1 MTTVMGQRLLR
12 REDPPLMTGEA
23 RFVDDLVVPGALWM
37 ALVRSPHAHARITS
51 IATDAAAAL
60 PGVVHVFTG
69 EDLRADW
76 AGAMPCA
83 WPVTA
88 DMKNP
93 DHWPVAVGK
102 VVFVGE
108 AVAVVLA
115 RTRAEAY
122 DAADAVAVEYEPL
135 DAVVALADAA
145 ADTVVIHDG
154 LGTNRSYVWE
164 LTPDAD
170 AVAAAFDAAVH
181 VVRERYVQQRLVPM
195 AMEPR

>member
-23 RFVDDLVVPGALWM
+23 RFVDDLASPA
-37 ALVRSPHAHARITS
+37 RSGWPS
-51 IATDAAAAL
+51 CAAPTRTRGSRRSRRL
-60 PGVVHVFTG
+60 PRPRSRACSHVFTG
-69 EDLRADW
+69 EDLRGDW

-108 AVAVVLA
+108 PVAVVLA
-115 RTRAEAY
+115 RTRARPTTA
-122 DAADAVAVEYEPL
+122 P
-135 DAVVALADAA
+135 
-145 ADTVVIHDG
+145 
-154 LGTNRSYVWE
+154 
-164 LTPDAD
+164 TPSPSSTS
-170 AVAAAFDAAVH
+170 
-181 VVRERYVQQRLVPM
+181 R
-195 AMEPR
+195 

>member
-51 IATDAAAAL
+51 IASSAAAAL
-60 PGVVHVFTG
+60 PGVVHVLTG
-69 EDLRADW
+69 EDLRSDW

-88 DMKNP
+88 DMRNP

-108 AVAVVLA
+108 PVAVVLA
-115 RTRAEAY
+115 RTRAQAY
-122 DAADAVAVEYEPL
+122 DAADAVVVDYEPL
-135 DAVVALADAA
+135 DAVVDLEDARS
-145 ADTVVIHDG
+145 DRVLVHDE
-154 LGTNRSYVWE
+154 LGTNTSYVWE
-164 LTPDAD
+164 LTPD
-170 AVAAAFDAAVH
+170 
-181 VVRERYVQQRLVPM
+181 P
-195 AMEPR
+195 